1 MTEYINYLI
10 VGYTINIKTKEIL
23 KMSVIEITKANFE
36 EEVINSDKPV
46 LLDFWAVW
54 CPPCKRLS
62 PLVDLIAEENP
73 QIKVGKVNT
82 DEEQELAMKFSIS
95 SIPTLIFFKS
105 GKVITTS
112 VGEISKPEIMKI
124 ITQ

>member
-95 SIPTLIFFKS
+95 SIPTLIFFKN